1 MTTLMKYAVAAA
13 LTGAMAL
20 AAASPSEARGG
31 RNAAVIGFGAGAL
44 VGAAAANSY
53 YYGQPGYY
61 GAGYGY
67 EPDYDY
73 AYDSA
78 PVYVGRGPGYY
89 GRAPGY
95 YGGGY
100 RSNLHGCLSSPA
112 SPSFGEEC

>member
-1 MTTLMKYAVAAA
+1 MTTLTKYAVAAA

-31 RNAAVIGFGAGAL
+31 RYAPAAIGFGAGAL

-53 YYGQPGYY
+53 YYGRPGYY

-67 EPDYDY
+67 EPDDAYDY
-73 AYDSA
+73 A
-78 PVYVGRGPGYY
+78 PVYVRRGL
-89 GRAPGY
+89 GY

-112 SPSFGEEC
+112 SPRFNESC

>member
-20 AAASPSEARGG
+20 AAASPSEARSG
-31 RNAAVIGFGAGAL
+31 RNATAAIGFGAGAL

-53 YYGQPGYY
+53 YNGYYNGQPGYY
-61 GAGYGY
+61 SAGYGY
-67 EPDYDY
+67 EADD
-73 AYDSA
+73 AYEPA
-78 PVYVGRGPGYY
+78 PVYV

-95 YGGGY
+95 YGRGY

-112 SPSFGEEC
+112 SPRFNESC

>member
-20 AAASPSEARGG
+20 AAASPSEARDG

-67 EPDYDY
+67 
-73 AYDSA
+73 
-78 PVYVGRGPGYY
+78 GPGYAY
-89 GRAPGY
+89 EPAPAYMRRAPGY
-95 YGGGY
+95 GSGYYGYGRGY

-112 SPSFGEEC
+112 SPSFNESC

>member
-31 RNAAVIGFGAGAL
+31 RNAA
-44 VGAAAANSY
+44 AAASSY
-53 YYGQPGYY
+53 NNGYYGQRGYY
-61 GAGYGY
+61 GEGYGY
-67 EPDYDY
+67 DDY
-73 AYDSA
+73 AYEPA
-78 PVYVGRGPGYY
+78 PAYVGRAPSYY
-89 GRAPGY
+89 GRGF
-95 YGGGY
+95 